1 MKNLWVNEFVKEIL
15 CMSFMTHFCSVDQ
28 KPIRRRGTFIWLS
41 SSNFITCLSE
51 KWVNFIHY
59 KIAMITNNLIFDSNL
74 IYFLQIIRKETN
86 WNQFNQNRYYF
97 VGFNKN
103 AYFYP
108 KKNQNIKNEFEHCK
122 NFPIILFLQI
132 FFHFW
137 NEYIFI
143 LSCIGHF
150 FLIFY
155 ISGIYVKCQNV

>member
-1 MKNLWVNEFVKEIL
+1 MGREIHTFHPRIDMKNLWVNEFVKEIL

-108 KKNQNIKNEFEHCK
+108 KKIKILRMNLNIVR
-122 NFPIILFLQI
+122 I
-132 FFHFW
+132 F
-137 NEYIFI
+137 
-143 LSCIGHF
+143 
-150 FLIFY
+150 
-155 ISGIYVKCQNV
+155 Q